1 MLRSKNNERRPVD
14 KLEGIG
20 IVYYEDDRVAEV
32 AYDLT
37 VLQDFVLVK
46 KLQPPQE
53 IQGPK
58 QITGMLTTVGT
69 GVIPLLRSA
78 LVLELQ
84 DQRKLDFYVSRP
96 IPNGYEYQY
105 EIKGSGW
112 LRAAG

>member
-1 MLRSKNNERRPVD
+1 MYRPKNSERRPVD

-20 IVYYEDDRVAEV
+20 IVYFEDDEVAEV

-37 VLQDFVLVK
+37 VTQEFVTVK
-46 KLQPPQE
+46 RIQPPQE
-53 IQGPK
+53 IRGPK
-58 QITGMLTTVGT
+58 RIAGTLTTVGS

-84 DQRKLDFYVSRP
+84 DQSKLDFYVSRP

-112 LRAAG
+112 LRAA